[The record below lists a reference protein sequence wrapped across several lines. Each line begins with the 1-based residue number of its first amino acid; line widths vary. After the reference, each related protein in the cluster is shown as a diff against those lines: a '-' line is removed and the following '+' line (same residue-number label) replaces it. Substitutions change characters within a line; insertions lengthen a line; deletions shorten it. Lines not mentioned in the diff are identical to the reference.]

1 MKKAKKQGG
10 LEDCCKSVWGKGV
23 IEEKNMKWTSVTIS
37 TIRIHLKKKDCHKSN
52 VLWLEL

>member
-37 TIRIHLKKKDCHKSN
+37 TIRIHLKKKKTVTSQMFYG
-52 VLWLEL
+52 